1 MHRNRSPVKMD
12 RKVSYSDKKYCPKG
26 SIMINILVNFML
38 FSEWA
43 VGSRVSCGLTYVR
56 LGDESNVVGAGHRM
70 CIGVWWGVGG
80 GRWGGGY
87 LGSVQSG

>member
-1 MHRNRSPVKMD
+1 MIN
-12 RKVSYSDKKYCPKG
+12 
-26 SIMINILVNFML
+26 IMINYML

-70 CIGVWWGVGG
+70 YMGVWGGCGG
-80 GRWGGGY
+80 GGGGGGATWARCS
-87 LGSVQSG
+87 LAESVVVVEGKY